1 MSLDNIEGVKEGC
14 EGDVQ
19 SEILAGGDWTRCC
32 SPPLTP
38 GTFSITSLKNDYS
51 LLEMIIG
58 TDQSTNVCVGSKLV
72 QTLEG
77 HVANLW
83 CP

>member
-1 MSLDNIEGVKEGC
+1 MGLDNIEGVKEGC

-38 GTFSITSLKNDYS
+38 GTFYITSMKKDCS
-51 LLEMIIG
+51 
-58 TDQSTNVCVGSKLV
+58 
-72 QTLEG
+72 LEG
-77 HVANLW
+77 MILGIYQRVTAFGADGLNIQGSYG
-83 CP
+83 

>member
-1 MSLDNIEGVKEGC
+1 MGLDNIEGVKEGC

-38 GTFSITSLKNDYS
+38 GTLYITSLENDCS
-51 LLEMIIG
+51 SLEMILG
-58 TDQSTNVCVGSKLV
+58 TG
-72 QTLEG
+72 
-77 HVANLW
+77 
-83 CP
+83 

>member
-1 MSLDNIEGVKEGC
+1 MGLDNIEGVKEGC

-38 GTFSITSLKNDYS
+38 GTFYVTSLKKDYT
-51 LLEMIIG
+51 LLEMILE
-58 TDQSTNVCVGSKLV
+58 THESTIYYVWSILV

-77 HVANLW
+77 RVANLW

>member
-1 MSLDNIEGVKEGC
+1 MGLDNIEGVKEGC

-38 GTFSITSLKNDYS
+38 GTSAYARCLIMMSV
-51 LLEMIIG
+51 M
-58 TDQSTNVCVGSKLV
+58 VWRMSK
-72 QTLEG
+72 G
-77 HVANLW
+77 FPN
-83 CP
+83 